1 MLQPRGY
8 QTVNLQLPLSCI
20 AASGHHLSRTAGSRN
35 IQTNLPGLSLPC
47 PFQSIHPCSMPS
59 LSTFCFLDR
68 NDFAATPYLE
78 LKTMQSKT
86 KQQQPKKMNRSFA
99 LPAKKFGSS
108 SHSAFARPLCFVY
121 FLLSGPH
128 IPGNISTDFRSPF
141 FLFPVIHGPFQL
153 HQLDLP
159 SFPT

>member
-8 QTVNLQLPLSCI
+8 QTVSLQLPLSCI

-59 LSTFCFLDR
+59 LSTFCFLGR

-86 KQQQPKKMNRSFA
+86 KQQQPKKKRTEVLLFQLRSLDQA
-99 LPAKKFGSS
+99 LALHLLDHLVLYIFFCLAPIFLGTSLQASELPSSS
-108 SHSAFARPLCFVY
+108 SH
-121 FLLSGPH
+121 
-128 IPGNISTDFRSPF
+128 
-141 FLFPVIHGPFQL
+141 
-153 HQLDLP
+153 
-159 SFPT
+159 